1 MQIHELNSFI
11 GSPTSTDYIAI
22 DDGAE
27 TLKISLKDSVDGL
40 ISSALPAMTQAE
52 AEAGAVTAK
61 RSVAPNVFKLAVL
74 AIARTISDTWV
85 NMTTPRVNLDTTAAT
100 GTVDGDL
107 YAAITALGWESDVI
121 V

>member
-11 GSPTSTDYIAI
+11 GSPTSTDYLAI

-27 TLKISLKDSVDGL
+27 TFKIPLKDS
-40 ISSALPAMTQAE
+40 
-52 AEAGAVTAK
+52 
-61 RSVAPNVFKLAVL
+61 VL

-85 NMTTPRVNLDTTAAT
+85 DMTTPRVNLDTTAAT

>member
-11 GSPTSTDYIAI
+11 GSPTSTDYLAI

-27 TLKISLKDSVDGL
+27 TLKISLKD
-40 ISSALPAMTQAE
+40 
-52 AEAGAVTAK
+52 
-61 RSVAPNVFKLAVL
+61 AVL

>member
-1 MQIHELNSFI
+1 MQIHELNSFT
-11 GSPTSTDYIAI
+11 GSPTSTDYLAI
-22 DDGAE
+22 DDGTE
-27 TLKISLKDSVDGL
+27 TTKISLKDSVDG
-40 ISSALPAMTQAE
+40 IIADDLPSMTQAE
-52 AEAGAVTAK
+52 AESGIVTTK
-61 RSVAPNVFKLAVL
+61 RVIAPSVFKASIL

-85 NMTTPRVNLDTTAAT
+85 DITTPRVNLDTTAAT